1 MRKIAA
7 LLALVFAASLA
18 SVPAYS
24 AEGVVAKCSFINRTL
39 TDKSIPLPCLDGS
52 IGLAPSAIRGPA
64 IINVWGSWCGPCRQE
79 IPYLVAFNKK
89 YGNQVQIVG
98 IDVSETSPADG
109 QKFVKERG
117 ITWPNLFD
125 VGGSTKAAFGMGV
138 PVTWFV
144 DKKGKVLYKKIGVL
158 KSEKELIALS
168 KRYLGVK

>member
-1 MRKIAA
+1 MKKLSIAVVVA
-7 LLALVFAASLA
+7 LTSLLIPQA
-18 SVPAYS
+18 NA
-24 AEGVVAKCSFINRTL
+24 AEGVIAKCSFINRTL

-79 IPYLVAFNKK
+79 IPYIVEFNKK

-109 QKFVKERG
+109 QKFVKEHG

-125 VGGSTKAAFGMGV
+125 VGGTTKAAFGMGV

-144 DKKGKVLYKKIGVL
+144 DKKGKALYKKIGVL
-158 KSEKELIALS
+158 KSEKELISLS
-168 KRYLGVK
+168 KKYLGVK